1 MGLKDVWISVA
12 SWPLQTAIRPSN
24 CSLTFP
30 PSIKIRS
37 KTHRSRE
44 KKTGDHFYQLQSR
57 QNRPDL
63 GKIDLICWQLKQI
76 WSKKKTNSKQHL
88 SRQCFPPRSHI
99 TSSFPAPL
107 SAPLTPTSSLPF
119 PSTHIFHLP
128 QCGSSPW
135 TRVFLE
141 YSAPM
146 WAGHRLQ
153 FLSGELLQHQLSTDC
168 SSWQRRTYPSTSPLH
183 SHSFCQE
190 KSTQAWPKLLW
201 GKIKYSMDSPK
212 PQCLWQENMPQC
224 KSSLPPQFL
233 SGEFAPRWLSS
244 AMLSVSKTLLQRA
257 FSKATV
263 PVRKTAP
270 AQALH
275 DCTFCQKNH
284 SSAGSPKPQLLEPM
298 PA

>member
-1 MGLKDVWISVA
+1 MLSPPVPHHFFLPSTSV
-12 SWPLQTAIRPSN
+12 SPLA
-24 CSLTFP
+24 
-30 PSIKIRS
+30 
-37 KTHRSRE
+37 
-44 KKTGDHFYQLQSR
+44 
-57 QNRPDL
+57 
-63 GKIDLICWQLKQI
+63 
-76 WSKKKTNSKQHL
+76 
-88 SRQCFPPRSHI
+88 
-99 TSSFPAPL
+99 
-107 SAPLTPTSSLPF
+107 PTSSLPF

-201 GKIKYSMDSPK
+201 GKIKYSTDSPK

-224 KSSLPPQFL
+224 RSSLPPQFL
-233 SGEFAPRWLSS
+233 SGEFTPRWLSS
-244 AMLSVSKTLLQRA
+244 AMLSVSKTLLQCA

-275 DCTFCQKNH
+275 DCTFCQKNR
-284 SSAGSPKPQLLEPM
+284 SSAGSPKPQLLELM